1 MFRFSKDLLL
11 RIVLV
16 CSLLLPFVVFSSIL
30 QPWKNGNLAGMVAQ
44 ELLYPIEYVWEKTTG
59 WLSSLWTHYISLS
72 KASIENDSLK
82 QKIGS
87 LSARILDYEEQQLE
101 ISRLRKLL
109 GFSQHYAGQQIAA
122 EIIGSVR
129 SEHFFTLRIAK
140 GSWDD
145 VHIGMP
151 VVTGNGI
158 VGRIIRTGK
167 KFSDVHILTDPNFY
181 LDVLLQRTRV
191 RGILQGK
198 GGGYCLLTLNQRAD
212 VKIGD
217 TVITSGILGSFPK
230 GLPVGKVIRISY
242 ESDDVSQTIMVEPWV
257 DHRSIEEVIVLKEN
271 DPEVQKIIEAAG
283 ESWLEDTIQNP
294 AKR

>member
-1 MFRFSKDLLL
+1 MF
-11 RIVLV
+11 
-16 CSLLLPFVVFSSIL
+16 
-30 QPWKNGNLAGMVAQ
+30 AQ
-44 ELLYPIEYVWEKTTG
+44 ELLYPVEYVWETATG
-59 WLSSLWTHYISLS
+59 FAGGLWHHYLALST
-72 KASIENDSLK
+72 ASRENDQLK
-82 QKIGS
+82 RDISS
-87 LSARILDYEEQQLE
+87 LSARLLDYEEQQRE
-101 ISRLRKLL
+101 VSRLRKLL
-109 GFSQHYAGQQIAA
+109 GFSQHYEGQQIAA
-122 EIIGSVR
+122 EVIGSAR

-145 VHIGMP
+145 VHVGMP
-151 VVTGNGI
+151 VVTGIGI
-158 VGRIIRTGK
+158 VGRVIRTGK
-167 KFSDVHILTDPNFY
+167 KFSDVHILTDANFY

-257 DHRSIEEVIVLKEN
+257 DHRSIEEVIVLKQD
-271 DPEVQKIIEAAG
+271 DPEVQKIMEAAG
-283 ESWLEDTIQNP
+283 DSWLENSIQNP
-294 AKR
+294 AKG